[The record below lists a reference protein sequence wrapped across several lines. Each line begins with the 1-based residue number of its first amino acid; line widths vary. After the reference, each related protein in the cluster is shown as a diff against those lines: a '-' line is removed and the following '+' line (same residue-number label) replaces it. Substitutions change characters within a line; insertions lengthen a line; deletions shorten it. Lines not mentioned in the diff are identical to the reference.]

1 MKPIL
6 VLASSSEQ
14 RKALLQQI
22 GIDPLCIAA
31 AIDETPQTNERASD
45 YVQRL
50 AIEKCNVVFE
60 QKPQAIVVAA
70 DTTISVDDKIIGKPE
85 NLAECIDTL
94 SLLSDATHKVFT
106 GVAVASNSELRTFVC
121 ETLVDFRPI
130 SKDEMKA
137 YWNTGEPLGK
147 AGSYGIQG
155 SGAIFVRALHGS
167 YSNVVGLPLHE
178 VSEQLRFF
186 GYPVLDLL

>member
-6 VLASSSEQ
+6 VLASSSAQ

-94 SLLSDATHKVFT
+94 SLLSDA
-106 GVAVASNSELRTFVC
+106 C
-121 ETLVDFRPI
+121 
-130 SKDEMKA
+130 
-137 YWNTGEPLGK
+137 
-147 AGSYGIQG
+147 
-155 SGAIFVRALHGS
+155 
-167 YSNVVGLPLHE
+167 
-178 VSEQLRFF
+178 
-186 GYPVLDLL
+186 LLYTSPSPRD